1 MVRIGPLL
9 LCDWSHD
16 GRLRAIDAHSRQA
29 PKLYQAQYELHEL
42 RFATNLD
49 FNQGLSDDPGLRHL
63 QSHLGGWQTLAR
75 DFLAQHVGITLPLD
89 VLMPSEP
96 L

>member
-1 MVRIGPLL
+1 LVQL
-9 LCDWSHD
+9 

-42 RFATNLD
+42 RFATPLN

-75 DFLAQHVGITLPLD
+75 DFIAQHLGID
-89 VLMPSEP
+89 VSVNDLMPNEP
-96 L
+96 I